1 MKKKSFFLQTF
12 RFLRAFRFL
21 QTLRLLPAFGYGIPT
36 AAALVLAVLMFA
48 GCDGAE
54 KAIFSM
60 EDDDITLISYDY
72 EWKTAVAEDT
82 VFMTCAQQLVYS
94 SGGTRHT
101 LTPQARLKLWPAKDT
116 ILFNKTDSP
125 VPALE
130 NETGNSSVSG
140 TLPQRHHIERLF
152 SFKDGQTISAE
163 IEYESY
169 ALASGSDFSG
179 TGKTALPYM
188 KIDAP
193 VFLSSRKFRV
203 RTDVSGPRRILMPSG
218 AFTDR
223 RTQARKS

>member
-36 AAALVLAVLMFA
+36 AAALVLAVLMFV
-48 GCDGAE
+48 GCDSAE

-101 LTPQARLKLWPAKDT
+101 LTPQARLKLCPAKDT

-130 NETGNSSVSG
+130 NETGDSSVSG
-140 TLPQRHHIERLF
+140 TLPLRHHIERLF

-169 ALASGSDFSG
+169 ALASGSDFP
-179 TGKTALPYM
+179 A
-188 KIDAP
+188 
-193 VFLSSRKFRV
+193 
-203 RTDVSGPRRILMPSG
+203 
-218 AFTDR
+218 
-223 RTQARKS
+223 QAKPPCPI

>member
-21 QTLRLLPAFGYGIPT
+21 QTLRLLPAFGYGIPA

-60 EDDDITLISYDY
+60 EDDDIMLISYDY

-130 NETGNSSVSG
+130 NETGDSSVSG

-152 SFKDGQTISAE
+152 SFK
-163 IEYESY
+163 
-169 ALASGSDFSG
+169 
-179 TGKTALPYM
+179 TARRFRQRLNTKAVLLP
-188 KIDAP
+188 P
-193 VFLSSRKFRV
+193 V
-203 RTDVSGPRRILMPSG
+203 RIFP
-218 AFTDR
+218 A
-223 RTQARKS
+223 QAKPPCPI